1 MGLIH
6 NHHGGFVLTNIFRPR
21 DIFRVTS
28 LLDLILKLSYLAC
41 LFHPLNRL
49 LCVADIYTIYVTVRW
64 WRHPRVHGVVLFVWL
79 VVNVF
84 IVTFIIFIVI
94 VSVDIDTINVV
105 IMINPGLKG
114 TLPHTHLLSHL
125 FILIRQFTQ
134 PLLILPALIQQ
145 FILHLTFIYRTKWF
159 LHGIIIL

>member
-1 MGLIH
+1 MWLIH

-49 LCVADIYTIYVTVRW
+49 LCVADIYTIYITVWW
-64 WRHPRVHGVVLFVWL
+64 WRHPRVHGVVLFVLSVWL

-84 IVTFIIFIVI
+84 IVFIVTFVVVIVIVIVI
-94 VSVDIDTINVV
+94 VSVDTINVV

-114 TLPHTHLLSHL
+114 TLPHTHLFSHL

-134 PLLILPALIQQ
+134 PLLILPALIQ
-145 FILHLTFIYRTKWF
+145 
-159 LHGIIIL
+159 

>member
-6 NHHGGFVLTNIFRPR
+6 NHHSRFVLTNIFRPR

-64 WRHPRVHGVVLFVWL
+64 WRHPRVHGVVLFVLSVWFVLFVWL
-79 VVNVF
+79 IVNVF
-84 IVTFIIFIVI
+84 IVTFNI

-105 IMINPGLKG
+105 IMINHGLKG
-114 TLPHTHLLSHL
+114 TLPHTHLFSHL
-125 FILIRQFTQ
+125 SILIRQFTQ
-134 PLLILPALIQQ
+134 PLLILPALIQ
-145 FILHLTFIYRTKWF
+145 
-159 LHGIIIL
+159 